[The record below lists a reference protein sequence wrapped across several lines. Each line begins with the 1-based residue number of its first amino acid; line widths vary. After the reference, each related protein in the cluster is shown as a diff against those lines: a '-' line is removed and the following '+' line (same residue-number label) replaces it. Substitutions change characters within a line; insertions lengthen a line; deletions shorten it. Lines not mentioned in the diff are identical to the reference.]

1 MNSNLTD
8 QVVDPKSKTISNTTE
23 VVEEGEKRRKKVDIN
38 VLNPIQV
45 NGVKVTFTCINAFTD
60 KNRAKNDSNNKKR
73 ENIIVCII
81 NNAIPKDYYKHSKVW
96 SSLKNEIDILLKK
109 ICQQKNITTIDNIV
123 CQHHAGRS
131 NHYDFKIIINSDI
144 HLMIEFKFNASCVN
158 DAPQFVSPMHPSQ
171 YLSASFEEYYYDN
184 HFIPLVEE
192 FNMTLPEK
200 AEYLKSVHSNL
211 PKCLEEHQVTY
222 YRGCKRSSKYSGEKN
237 DENFY
242 KRAKKTSKCSILN
255 FISENDLDKDK
266 LTAYLLE
273 TQKDKYYMLYKEG
286 ILNLETRNLDE
297 YVITSITKEPK
308 KSRFIAKTKTGR
320 VLKILLRWK
329 NGNGI
334 AFPSFQIS

>member
-1 MNSNLTD
+1 M
-8 QVVDPKSKTISNTTE
+8 
-23 VVEEGEKRRKKVDIN
+23 DIN

-45 NGVKVTFTCINAFTD
+45 NGVQITFSCINAFTE

-123 CQHHAGRS
+123 CQHYAGRS
-131 NHYDFKIIINSDI
+131 NHYDFKIIINTDI

-171 YLSASFEEYYYDN
+171 YLSTSFEEYYYDN
-184 HFIPLVEE
+184 HFISLVEE

-242 KRAKKTSKCSILN
+242 KSANKTSKCSIMN

-273 TQKDKYYMLYKEG
+273 TQKDKYYMLYKDG
-286 ILNLETRNLDE
+286 TLNLETRNLDE

-308 KSRFIAKTKTGR
+308 KSRFMAKTKTGR